1 MFSVTQGRHPVKSK
15 DSSASDT
22 KGSQHSPAST
32 SISQTLL
39 PTKPLPPSTTT
50 FVPAGA
56 DFGEALANARSG
68 AAAAVAIPSIPTA
81 KDAGTVVSRV
91 RRSICPEGGEEGS
104 GGDEDVS
111 EFGDDD
117 MWKRFMLLM
126 RVYDDDGCI
135 GIEGTRNELQH
146 AMVAA
151 RNITRSMVRIAGFH
165 GQGNVQDAY
174 NSTASVMLD
183 HNEAILL

>member
-1 MFSVTQGRHPVKSK
+1 M
-15 DSSASDT
+15 
-22 KGSQHSPAST
+22 
-32 SISQTLL
+32 
-39 PTKPLPPSTTT
+39 
-50 FVPAGA
+50 
-56 DFGEALANARSG
+56 
-68 AAAAVAIPSIPTA
+68 PTA

-151 RNITRSMVRIAGFH
+151 RNMMRSMVRISGFH
-165 GQGNVQDAY
+165 CQGNVQDAY
-174 NSTASVMLD
+174 STAS
-183 HNEAILL
+183 A